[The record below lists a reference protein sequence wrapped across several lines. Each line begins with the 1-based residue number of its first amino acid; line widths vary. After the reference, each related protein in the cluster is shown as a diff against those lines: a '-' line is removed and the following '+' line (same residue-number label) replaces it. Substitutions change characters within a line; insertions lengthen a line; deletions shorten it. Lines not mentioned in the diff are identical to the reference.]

1 MGDNNTS
8 LFSRKISVWHVIY
21 LVILTVTINL
31 FLFVICPGKVNDEA
45 MSNVSF
51 ASAIVSIV
59 LALVSIIYTLQ
70 SGVSSSNRLEGIKSI
85 EDNIHE
91 ELKNFQNLRDT
102 IYDSIDPIKKTVGDI
117 QKTAGDIQKAQDD
130 MKKNIDGLF
139 DSVEIQVSDNSDKD
153 KKKDLNLNHIMVV
166 SLYAAA
172 KSYKTGMDIPFHI
185 FANYVGP
192 QAHYSEGLLEGLA
205 VLSDDIKIEK
215 GSTATRKKASKFIES
230 SYGSLE
236 DLRNKAIE
244 NPNKRLGEDFIGAI
258 DKYYSDIKNQQAKDC
273 IC

>member
-1 MGDNNTS
+1 MNENKGL
-8 LFSRKISVWHVIY
+8 LFSRKISIWHVIY
-21 LVILTVTINL
+21 LVILTFTINI

-45 MSNVSF
+45 MSNISF

-70 SGVSSSNRLEGIKSI
+70 SGVSSANRLEGIKNI

-91 ELKNFQNLRDT
+91 ELYKFRSLRDT
-102 IYDSIDPIKKTVGDI
+102 ISEYIDPIRKTVGDI
-117 QKTAGDIQKAQDD
+117 QKTAGDIQRAQDD

-139 DSVEIQVSDNSDKD
+139 DSVKIQVSDKSNNN
-153 KKKDLNLNHIMVV
+153 KKDLNLNHIMVV

-172 KSYKTGMDIPFHI
+172 KSKDTGMDIPFHI

-205 VLSDDIKIEK
+205 MLSNDIKIEK
-215 GSTATRKKASKFIES
+215 GSAATRKKTTTYVES
-230 SYGSLE
+230 SYGTLDE
-236 DLRNKAIE
+236 LRNKAIT
-244 NPNKRLGEDFIGAI
+244 NPNKRLGVDFIGAI
-258 DKYYSDIKNQQAKDC
+258 DKYFSDIKNQQVKDSVG
-273 IC
+273 